1 MRLSQKVALISG
13 AARGIG
19 ASIARL
25 FAQEGAR
32 VYLGDVEL
40 TVAQKVAQE
49 IQRKGGWAQ
58 ALFLD
63 VANCSSIRQVVET
76 VLAQEG
82 RIDILVNNAGICPL
96 ESPEEINEE
105 NWQRV
110 LDVNLKGAFFLSQA
124 VLESMKKRGAG
135 RIINI
140 SSLAGKMGGL
150 QVGAHYAASK
160 GGLLAL
166 TKSLAR
172 HLAPYGITVNALAPG
187 TTDTELTRTW
197 PEEVRQSLISQIP
210 LGRLARPEE
219 VAQAAL
225 FLASEEAA
233 YITGEVLDVNG
244 GLLMD

>member
-58 ALFLD
+58 AL
-63 VANCSSIRQVVET
+63 
-76 VLAQEG
+76 
-82 RIDILVNNAGICPL
+82 
-96 ESPEEINEE
+96 
-105 NWQRV
+105 
-110 LDVNLKGAFFLSQA
+110 
-124 VLESMKKRGAG
+124 
-135 RIINI
+135 
-140 SSLAGKMGGL
+140 
-150 QVGAHYAASK
+150 
-160 GGLLAL
+160 LL
-166 TKSLAR
+166 
-172 HLAPYGITVNALAPG
+172 
-187 TTDTELTRTW
+187 
-197 PEEVRQSLISQIP
+197 
-210 LGRLARPEE
+210 E